1 MLFPPPFDCRDLV
14 NSFVT
19 PGYVQYD
26 IELPLVKTKSLLLI
40 DNTIHSNAAYL

>member
-26 IELPLVKTKSLLLI
+26 IGLSSGKAKFLLLI
-40 DNTIHSNAAYL
+40 DNTIHSSAAYL